1 MIVELTI
8 FSHKIKIFVL
18 FLSSFFCGGGG
29 SGRKSYIDGTSQ
41 NNRADAILMSIHNLR
56 TREKLRNF
64 MNI

>member
-18 FLSSFFCGGGG
+18 FLSSFFVGVGGGG
-29 SGRKSYIDGTSQ
+29 RGRKSYIDGSSQ

-56 TREKLRNF
+56 TREK
-64 MNI
+64 